1 MSDSLLYILPS
12 PGREDTSSGFGIT
25 TDINRRIQTYMS
37 HIGPLAD
44 NFEMKYVY
52 KGLSGI
58 IETLEDDIK
67 GLLAHDIWQP
77 EHQSTGAK
85 WYTEWTLTTPFNDL
99 KKLVDETI
107 KKNFYDI
114 SLYKTNLKLQ

>member
-1 MSDSLLYILPS
+1 MSNSLLYIFAS
-12 PGREDTSSGFGIT
+12 PGLYSSSGFGIT
-25 TDINRRIQTYMS
+25 TNINRRIQAYMS

-52 KGLSGI
+52 KGLSGL

-67 GLLAHDIWQP
+67 GLLSHDVWQP
-77 EHQSTGAK
+77 EHQSTGNI
-85 WYTEWTLTTPFNDL
+85 WYTEWTITTPYNNL
-99 KKLVDETI
+99 KELVDKTI
-107 KKNFYDI
+107 SDNFYDI